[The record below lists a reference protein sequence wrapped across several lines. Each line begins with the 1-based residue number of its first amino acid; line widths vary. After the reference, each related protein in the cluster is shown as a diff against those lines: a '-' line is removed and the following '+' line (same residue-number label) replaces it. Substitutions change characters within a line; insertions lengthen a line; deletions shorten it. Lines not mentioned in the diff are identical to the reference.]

1 VLADQISKLVKESPT
16 VTTLSY
22 SLRPCNILFAL
33 PSSLIYADSV
43 WRSYKLDLTSDC
55 KHPIGCNVALGDLF
69 KGKLI
74 CTVKGSNFRK
84 IPPKD

>member
-1 VLADQISKLVKESPT
+1 MLADQISKLVKESPT

-55 KHPIGCNVALGDLF
+55 KHPIGCNVALGYLF
-69 KGKLI
+69 KAQEQW
-74 CTVKGSNFRK
+74 S
-84 IPPKD
+84 